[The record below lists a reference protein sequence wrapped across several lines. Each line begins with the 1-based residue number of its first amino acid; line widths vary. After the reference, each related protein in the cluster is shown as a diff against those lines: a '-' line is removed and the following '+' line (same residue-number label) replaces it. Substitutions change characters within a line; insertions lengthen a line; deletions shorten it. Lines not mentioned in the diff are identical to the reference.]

1 MFTHPKENSK
11 GKSSLEFWIRL
22 KTFCCT
28 TAVDWVDQTDLAKRF
43 DEVFAEYKDL
53 ATKAKARCKFGG
65 SIPESTSTSSVIE

>member
-1 MFTHPKENSK
+1 MN
-11 GKSSLEFWIRL
+11 FWIRL

-65 SIPESTSTSSVIE
+65 SIPESTPTSSVIE